1 MCSRLKAKFFSF
13 SYAQVMPLL
22 TLILKAACS
31 PQDRDLPFKVE
42 YLSAATIAQQAVFA
56 TAMNSFLAQ

>member
-1 MCSRLKAKFFSF
+1 
-13 SYAQVMPLL
+13 MPLL

-56 TAMNSFLAQ
+56 TAMNSFLAQWLLK